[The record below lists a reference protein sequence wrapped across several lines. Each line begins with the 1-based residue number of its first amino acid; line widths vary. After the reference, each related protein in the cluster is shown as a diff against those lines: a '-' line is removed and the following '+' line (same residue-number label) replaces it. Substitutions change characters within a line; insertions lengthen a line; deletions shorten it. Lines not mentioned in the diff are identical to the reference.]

1 VHVIG
6 TAGHVDHG
14 KSTLI
19 EALTGINPDRLPE
32 EKERGMTIDLGF
44 AWFLGKGGEPVGV
57 IDVPGHER
65 FIRNM
70 VAGAWSLDCALLLV
84 AADDG
89 WMQQTQD
96 HAVVLQALDVPAV
109 ILVITKTDIAAP
121 ERVQEVRRDAS
132 ERCRIIFGAEPPA
145 IEVSALAGKN
155 LAPLKELI
163 LATLAGIP
171 EPAIPERGRGFP
183 FLYVDR
189 VFSIKGSGLV
199 VTGSLRG
206 APLAKDDALELL
218 PAREALRVRAVQSY
232 NSAVVRAMPTSR
244 VALNLQKPKSEIARG
259 ACITAPGAPFQCER
273 EIIARVRPIEMG
285 QQAGEKPVI
294 KNHSEV
300 EVALGTGH
308 EIAQIHFLDDPR
320 FARIQLRSP
329 LPALWNQP
337 FLVIRHGG
345 SAILGS
351 GRILW
356 FGEVPKEERRRF
368 TALLA
373 AMPEPVPEEEDRFS
387 LQLRFRGL
395 ARRGRSGPQGAEN
408 QGPENPADIV
418 VLDEWIFHAPW
429 LEKLSAD
436 IVALAGQPAGVS
448 ALELEGKLRLDADAL
463 RAVLSSLVTKNSL
476 AAHNSLYFTAEGGEK
491 RLPPAARKLL
501 AEILGC
507 ERAGY
512 QGGHAELSTLVR
524 LGLVVPLEG
533 GIFYARET
541 YDSIASEILA
551 GRKPGDRFSIPEAKE
566 RTGLSRK
573 YMLPLLNRLEKDGRL
588 RREDDARVVL

>member
-1 VHVIG
+1 MHVIG

-14 KSTLI
+14 KTTLI
-19 EALTGINPDRLPE
+19 EAMTGINPDRLPE

-44 AWFLGKGGEPVGV
+44 AWFPGKDGEPVGV

-96 HAVVLQALDVPAV
+96 HAVVLSALAVPSV
-109 ILVITKTDIAAP
+109 ILVITKTDIAPA

-132 ERCRIIFGAEPPA
+132 ARCASIFGSEPPTV
-145 IEVSALAGKN
+145 EVSALAGRN
-155 LAPLKELI
+155 VDALKALI
-163 LATLAGIP
+163 VQTLAGIP
-171 EPAIPERGRGFP
+171 EPAIPEPAIPERAREFP

-199 VTGSLRG
+199 VTGSLKG
-206 APLAKDDALELL
+206 APLAKEDPLELL
-218 PAREALRVRAVQSY
+218 PAREVLRVRAMQTY
-232 NSAVVRAMPTSR
+232 NAAVDRALPTSR
-244 VALNLQKPKSEIARG
+244 VALNLQKPKNEIARG
-259 ACITAPGAPFQCER
+259 ACITAPGAPFHCER
-273 EIIARVRPIEMG
+273 EIFARVRPIEMG
-285 QQAGEKPVI
+285 QQAGETPVI

-308 EIAQIHFLDDPR
+308 EIAQIHYLGDPR
-320 FARIQLRSP
+320 FARIQLRNP

-351 GRILW
+351 GRVLW
-356 FGEVPKEERRRF
+356 FGEVSKDERRRF

-373 AMPEPVPEEEDRFS
+373 AMPEPAREEDQLA
-387 LQLRFRGL
+387 LQLGFRGL
-395 ARRGRSGPQGAEN
+395 ARRGNSGPH
-408 QGPENPADIV
+408 NPADTV
-418 VLDEWIFHAPW
+418 VLGDWIFHAPW
-429 LEKLSAD
+429 LAKLSAD
-436 IVALAGQPAGVS
+436 IVAIAGQPAGIS
-448 ALELEGKLRLDADAL
+448 ALELESKLRLDGEAL
-463 RAVLSSLVTKNSL
+463 RAVLSSLL
-476 AAHNSLYFTAEGGEK
+476 AKGALVARRSLYFTGEGGESE
-491 RLPPAARKLL
+491 LPPAAKKLL

-507 ERAGY
+507 GRAGY
-512 QGGHAELSTLVR
+512 QAGHAELKTLVR
-524 LGLVVPLEG
+524 RGLVVPLEG

-541 YDSIASEILA
+541 YDSLASQILVDK
-551 GRKPGDRFSIPEAKE
+551 KPGDRFSIPAAKE

-573 YMLPLLNRLEKDGRL
+573 YMLPLLNRMEKDGRL
-588 RREDDARVVL
+588 KRDGDARVVL

>member
-1 VHVIG
+1 MHVIG

-14 KSTLI
+14 KTTLI

-44 AWFLGKGGEPVGV
+44 AWFPGKDGEPVVV

-89 WMQQTQD
+89 WMEQTQD
-96 HAVVLQALDVPAV
+96 HAVVLQALEVPSV

-121 ERVQEVRRDAS
+121 ERVEEVLRDTR

-155 LAPLKELI
+155 LAALKELI

-171 EPAIPERGRGFP
+171 EPAIPTREHGFP

-232 NSAVVRAMPTSR
+232 NSAVDRAMPTSR

-259 ACITAPGAPFQCER
+259 ACITAPGAPFQCEK

-294 KNHSEV
+294 KNHSEI
-300 EVALGTGH
+300 EVDLGTGH

-337 FLVIRHGG
+337 FLLIRHGG

-373 AMPEPVPEEEDRFS
+373 AMPEPAREEDRFS
-387 LQLRFRGL
+387 LQLRFPGAGPARPLRPAGGGGSRGHRRAGRLDLPRTVARKAFGRHRRPRRSAGGGLRAGARRQAAPRRRRPASRPFIPRQEKLTRRPQLAVLHFRGGREEASPGSAEAARRNPRLRARGL
-395 ARRGRSGPQGAEN
+395 PGRARGAFDPGAPRPRRAPRRG
-408 QGPENPADIV
+408 D
-418 VLDEWIFHAPW
+418 LM
-429 LEKLSAD
+429 
-436 IVALAGQPAGVS
+436 
-448 ALELEGKLRLDADAL
+448 
-463 RAVLSSLVTKNSL
+463 
-476 AAHNSLYFTAEGGEK
+476 
-491 RLPPAARKLL
+491 
-501 AEILGC
+501 EI
-507 ERAGY
+507 RAGTRIPDITFIVFLVY
-512 QGGHAELSTLVR
+512 GITLIIHLSMEETLVR
-524 LGLVVPLEG
+524 MG
-533 GIFYARET
+533 
-541 YDSIASEILA
+541 
-551 GRKPGDRFSIPEAKE
+551 
-566 RTGLSRK
+566 
-573 YMLPLLNRLEKDGRL
+573 
-588 RREDDARVVL
+588 

>member
-14 KSTLI
+14 KTTLI

-44 AWFLGKGGEPVGV
+44 AWFPGKDGEPVGV

-96 HAVVLQALDVPAV
+96 HAVVLQALEVPAV

-121 ERVQEVRRDAS
+121 ERVQEVWRDAS

-155 LAPLKELI
+155 LAPLREMI

-171 EPAIPERGRGFP
+171 EPAIPERPRGFP

-206 APLAKDDALELL
+206 APLAKDDSLELL
-218 PAREALRVRAVQSY
+218 PVQSY
-232 NSAVVRAMPTSR
+232 NSAVDQAMPTSR

-259 ACITAPGAPFQCER
+259 ACITAPGAPFHCEK

-294 KNHSEV
+294 KNHSEI

-356 FGEVPKEERRRF
+356 FDEVPKEERRRF

-373 AMPEPVPEEEDRFS
+373 AMPEPASEADRFS
-387 LQLRFRGL
+387 LHLRFRGL

-408 QGPENPADIV
+408 QGAENPADTV
-418 VLDEWIFHAPW
+418 VLDDWIFHAPW

-448 ALELEGKLRLDADAL
+448 APELEGKLRLDADAL
-463 RAVLSSLVTKNSL
+463 RAVLSSLVGKNSL
-476 AAHNSLYFTAEGGEK
+476 AARNSLYFTSEGGEK
-491 RLPPAARKLL
+491 RLPPGARKLL

-507 ERAGY
+507 GRTGY
-512 QGGHAELSTLVR
+512 QGTHPELSALVR
-524 LGLVVPLEG
+524 LGLVVPVEG

-588 RREDDARVVL
+588 RREDDVRVVL